1 MNAIIITVGDE
12 ILLGQILDTNS
23 KYIASGLTG
32 LGVEVIEMLSI
43 PDRREEI
50 YETVDYAMQ
59 EADLIVVTGGLGPT
73 KDDVTKK
80 VLAEYFGSRLVMN
93 EEVFGWLKEL
103 LGGRGIALNENNRSQ
118 AILPDNCRIL
128 RNYKGTASGMWFER
142 GWKSLISLPGVPF
155 EMEHLMETYVIPDLK
170 VKYPHLQL
178 KYRMLK
184 VYDIPESELALLLE
198 RWEELAQRLD
208 VWENALPDGLKLAYL
223 PSPGLV
229 KLRLTAKGE
238 AVKHL
243 PEYYESLK
251 TVLEGLNYTE
261 GEESALEKQFGKI
274 FRDKGVTI
282 STAESCTG
290 GYVAHLITSVPG
302 SSDYFKGSVVSYAN
316 EVKINVLGVNPADIE
331 REGAVSETVVLQM
344 AQGVKKLLGTDYAV
358 STSGIAGPDGGT
370 PEKPVGTV
378 WIGVATPDRAF
389 ACKFVFSF
397 TRERNIAK
405 AAAKALEL
413 VLNEVKSR

>member
-1 MNAIIITVGDE
+1 MNAIIITIGDE

-184 VYDIPESELALLLE
+184 VYDIPESELA
-198 RWEELAQRLD
+198 QRLD

-238 AVKHL
+238 VVKHL

-261 GEESALEKQFGKI
+261 GEENALEKQFGKI

-331 REGAVSETVVLQM
+331 REGAVSEAVVLQM